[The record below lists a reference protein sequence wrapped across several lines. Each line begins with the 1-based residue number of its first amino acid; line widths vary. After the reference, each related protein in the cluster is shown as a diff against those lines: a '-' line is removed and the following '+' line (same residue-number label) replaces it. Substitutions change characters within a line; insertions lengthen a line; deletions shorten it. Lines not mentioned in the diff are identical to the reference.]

1 MAEKKLIECV
11 PNFSEGRDSGLIKQI
26 TDVIEGVEGVKLID
40 VDPGKATNRT
50 VVTFVGTPD
59 EVVEA
64 AFRAVAKA
72 KELIDMSRHHGAHPR
87 FGATDVCPLVPVA
100 NITMDEVVEYARALA
115 KRIGDELGIPVYCY
129 EYAALEE
136 KRRNLASCRAG
147 EYEGLPKKLQDPE
160 WKPDFGPAQ
169 FLPKTGAIAV
179 GARNFLVAYNV
190 NLNTTSTRRA
200 NAVAFDI
207 REKGRPMRVGNPVT
221 GKIATDENGKEIWIP
236 GTLKACKAIGWFIE
250 EYGIAQVSINLTDI
264 TVTPVHVAFE
274 EASKKAQERGLRVT
288 GSEIVG
294 VVPLS
299 AMLEAGKYFLRKQQR
314 SVGIPDREIIRIAV
328 KSMGLDELYPF
339 DPDKK
344 IIEYILEE
352 KGTRQLAGM
361 TLESFSRET
370 ASESPAPGGG
380 SISAAMGAFGA
391 ALAAMV
397 ANLSA
402 HKPGWDD
409 RWEEFSAWAEKGKY
423 YMEQLLA
430 LVDED
435 TRAFNR
441 IMEAYGLPKG
451 TDLEKAARSKA
462 IQEATIQAIEVP
474 FRVMSL
480 CYESLEVIRAMA
492 RQGNP
497 SSVSDAGVGALAAR
511 SAVLGA
517 FMNVKI
523 NSSGLKD
530 KALVKDYLDRG
541 NQIASKTIAMEEEIL
556 SDIEK
561 NFFASL

>member
-207 REKGRPMRVGNPVT
+207 REKGSSH
-221 GKIATDENGKEIWIP
+221 A
-236 GTLKACKAIGWFIE
+236 GWE
-250 EYGIAQVSINLTDI
+250 
-264 TVTPVHVAFE
+264 P
-274 EASKKAQERGLRVT
+274 
-288 GSEIVG
+288 
-294 VVPLS
+294 
-299 AMLEAGKYFLRKQQR
+299 
-314 SVGIPDREIIRIAV
+314 
-328 KSMGLDELYPF
+328 
-339 DPDKK
+339 
-344 IIEYILEE
+344 
-352 KGTRQLAGM
+352 
-361 TLESFSRET
+361 
-370 ASESPAPGGG
+370 
-380 SISAAMGAFGA
+380 
-391 ALAAMV
+391 
-397 ANLSA
+397 
-402 HKPGWDD
+402 
-409 RWEEFSAWAEKGKY
+409 
-423 YMEQLLA
+423 
-430 LVDED
+430 
-435 TRAFNR
+435 
-441 IMEAYGLPKG
+441 
-451 TDLEKAARSKA
+451 
-462 IQEATIQAIEVP
+462 
-474 FRVMSL
+474 
-480 CYESLEVIRAMA
+480 CYR
-492 RQGNP
+492 
-497 SSVSDAGVGALAAR
+497 
-511 SAVLGA
+511 
-517 FMNVKI
+517 
-523 NSSGLKD
+523 
-530 KALVKDYLDRG
+530 
-541 NQIASKTIAMEEEIL
+541 
-556 SDIEK
+556 
-561 NFFASL
+561 